1 MRVPLSWL
9 KEYVEVTE
17 SAESVDRT
25 LTNAG
30 LEVKTTTYMGLPGA
44 ELVWDTQRIR
54 LSRLLRVEPHPN
66 ADKLVL
72 ATVEYGAAA
81 PKTVVTG
88 APNLYPFVGQGDLS
102 SLALYSP
109 LALEGAEIYD
119 GHVAGRKKMT
129 LKGRPLRGIYNDA
142 MLCSEKELGISEEH
156 DGVILMEAGPLAPPY
171 TPGAPLQEVLGDVVF
186 EIEIIPNIARC
197 ASMLGVAREYAAL
210 MDRPLRYPDYSVVMD
225 GPPIA
230 GRVTIGADRPDLN
243 PRFVALL
250 ISGVRQ
256 TPSPYWLQYRLRL
269 AGQRPINVVV
279 DVSNYV
285 MLEMGQPN
293 HTFDYAYL
301 RQRADQYNP
310 AGPVHI
316 QTRLPQP
323 GETLVTLD
331 GVQRNLPDYTI
342 LVTDPAGALSLGGIM
357 GGANSEIKPDTTDVL
372 LEAAAWNFINI
383 RRSRDSLDLP
393 SEASFRFS
401 RGVHPSQA
409 LLGAK
414 RAAELLRLLAG
425 GTVAQGIVDHYPAPP
440 TPTRVRLNLDYARRL
455 SGLDLTAVEMAA
467 LLERLEFTVDV
478 QADHMWV
485 VTPDHRQD
493 IEGPHDVV
501 EEICRVYGYDRI
513 PSTLLAEPLPQQRG
527 NHVLELEEDIK
538 DSLIGQGFQEII
550 SYRLTAPEAEARL
563 YPGESGEAP
572 TYVTLTNPISADKRV
587 MRRRLLATMLEV
599 AARNSRYQE
608 RLALCEIG
616 PIFLPQPQA
625 QLPQESAQLALLL
638 AGTRE
643 RPHWR
648 AAATTT
654 YDFFDLKGVLEALYE
669 QLKVSVRFEPIEHPT
684 YRRGRTAAMWAGAT
698 HLGWMGE
705 LHPAVVENLGFRG
718 GRDWR
723 VLAAEIELTSLI
735 ELVPAFHAYRPLS
748 AYPAVHEDLALVVD
762 ATLPAA
768 QVAAVLA
775 EAGGETLRQIELFD
789 IYTGDQVPPGKKSL
803 AYHLTFQS
811 FDQTL
816 SDKDTERL
824 RRRLLKQAEA
834 SLGAILRA

>member
-9 KEYVEVTE
+9 KEYVAVTE
-17 SAESVDRT
+17 SAESVTRT

-30 LEVKTTTYMGLPGA
+30 LEVKTTDFIGLPGA
-44 ELVWDTQRIR
+44 DLVWDPQRIR

-88 APNLYPFVGQGDLS
+88 APNLYPYIGQGDLS
-102 SLALYSP
+102 GLNLYSP

-119 GHVAGRKKMT
+119 GHAAGRKKMT

-156 DGVILMEAGPLAPPY
+156 EGVILMESGPLAPVY
-171 TPGAPLQEVLGDVVF
+171 TPGAPLQDVLGDAVL
-186 EIEIIPNIARC
+186 EIDIIPNIARC
-197 ASMLGVAREYAAL
+197 ASMVGVAREYAAL
-210 MDRPLRYPDYSVVMD
+210 MDRPLRYPDYNVVMA
-225 GPPIA
+225 GPPSA

-250 ISGVRQ
+250 ITGVRQ

-293 HTFDYAYL
+293 HTFDYAFL
-301 RQRADQYNP
+301 RQRADQYAP
-310 AGPVHI
+310 GGPVHI
-316 QTRLPQP
+316 HTRLPQP

-331 GVQRNLPDYTI
+331 GTQRTLPDYTI

-357 GGANSEIKPDTTDVL
+357 GGADSEIKPDTTDVL

-383 RRSRDSLDLP
+383 RRSRDSLGLP

-414 RAAELLRLLAG
+414 RAAELLRVLAG

-440 TPTRVRLNLDYARRL
+440 TATSVRLALDYARRL
-455 SGLDLTAVEMAA
+455 SGLDLTTTEIAA
-467 LLERLEFTVDV
+467 LLERLEFSVAV
-478 QADHMWV
+478 HADHIWA

-493 IEGPHDVV
+493 IEGPHDLV
-501 EEICRVYGYDRI
+501 EEICRVYGYDRV
-513 PSTLLAEPLPQQRG
+513 PSTLLADPLPQQRG
-527 NHVLELEEDIK
+527 NRTLELEEDIK
-538 DSLIGQGFQEII
+538 DILLGQGFQEII

-563 YPGESGEAP
+563 YPGEAGQALA
-572 TYVTLTNPISADKRV
+572 YVTLTNPISADKRA
-587 MRRRLLATMLEV
+587 MRRRLLASVLDV

-625 QLPQESAQLALLL
+625 QLPEESTHLALLL
-638 AGTRE
+638 AGTRD
-643 RPHWR
+643 RPHWDDTT
-648 AAATTT
+648 AAT
-654 YDFFDLKGVLEALYE
+654 YDFFDLKGVLETLCE
-669 QLKVSVRFEPIEHPT
+669 QLKVSVRFEPTEHPT
-684 YRRGRTAAMWAGAT
+684 YRRGRTAALWAGAT
-698 HLGWMGE
+698 RLGLIGE
-705 LHPAVVENLGFRG
+705 LHPTVVEKLDFRS
-718 GRDWR
+718 GRDWC
-723 VLAAEIELTSLI
+723 VLAAEIELAALLP
-735 ELVPAFHAYRPLS
+735 LVPDFHPYRPLS

-762 ATLPAA
+762 TNLPAA
-768 QVAAVLA
+768 QVAAVLV
-775 EAGGETLRQIELFD
+775 EAGGETLRHIELFD

-811 FDQTL
+811 PTRTL
-816 SDKDTERL
+816 SDKDTGRL
-824 RRRLLKQAEA
+824 RRLMLKQAEA
-834 SLGAILRA
+834 SLGATLRG